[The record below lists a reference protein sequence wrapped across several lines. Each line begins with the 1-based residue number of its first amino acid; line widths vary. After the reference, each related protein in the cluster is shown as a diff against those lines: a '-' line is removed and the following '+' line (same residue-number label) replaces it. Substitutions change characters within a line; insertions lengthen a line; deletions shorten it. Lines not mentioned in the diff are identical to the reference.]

1 MSLED
6 RVSSLESGLQDIR
19 SILQDISAKIVSPE
33 QTSAEPAPTITPTPE
48 APAINSTPDTPS
60 PSAIPRSV
68 TADNSNVIN
77 PTEDAQATFAS
88 IKASIQH
95 VRLPAELT
103 LASSGASG
111 LKKGDQQS
119 HTLLSKIGRYAETI
133 FKVLQAKDDPYE
145 DIFACVF
152 ALMRFLQEEQA
163 SLLVQSSFDPTVAR
177 FFRNLRRGGGL
188 TPDAI
193 EDLRSAASIA
203 AVYRPPQQHQSY
215 QSQRSF
221 GRGQQSF
228 QQRDFFRSS
237 LQRNFP
243 TQRGGRGVTRQGAS
257 SHQTPSS
264 TSSPNED

>member
-48 APAINSTPDTPS
+48 APAINSTPDTP
-60 PSAIPRSV
+60 IPRS
-68 TADNSNVIN
+68 VIN

-88 IKASIQH
+88 IKASVQH

-133 FKVLQAKDDPYE
+133 FKILQAKDDPYE
-145 DIFACVF
+145 DIFASVF

-215 QSQRSF
+215 QSQRGF

-257 SHQTPSS
+257 SHQPPTS

>member
-48 APAINSTPDTPS
+48 APAINSTPDTP
-60 PSAIPRSV
+60 IPRS
-68 TADNSNVIN
+68 VIN

-88 IKASIQH
+88 IKASVQH

-103 LASSGASG
+103 LASSGATG

-119 HTLLSKIGRYAETI
+119 HTLLSKIARYAETI
-133 FKVLQAKDDPYE
+133 FKILQAKDDPYE
-145 DIFACVF
+145 DIFASVF

-257 SHQTPSS
+257 SHQPPTS

>member
-48 APAINSTPDTPS
+48 APAINSTPDTP
-60 PSAIPRSV
+60 IPRS
-68 TADNSNVIN
+68 VIN

-88 IKASIQH
+88 IKASVQH

-103 LASSGASG
+103 LASSGATG

-119 HTLLSKIGRYAETI
+119 HTLLSKIARYAETI
-133 FKVLQAKDDPYE
+133 FKILQAKDDPYE
-145 DIFACVF
+145 DIFASVF

-215 QSQRSF
+215 QSQRGF

-257 SHQTPSS
+257 SHQPPTS

>member
-60 PSAIPRSV
+60 AIPRSV

-88 IKASIQH
+88 IKASVQH

-152 ALMRFLQEEQA
+152 ALMRYLQEEQA

-257 SHQTPSS
+257 SHQPPTS

>member
-33 QTSAEPAPTITPTPE
+33 QTSAEPAPTINPTPE
-48 APAINSTPDTPS
+48 APAINSTPDTP
-60 PSAIPRSV
+60 IPRS
-68 TADNSNVIN
+68 VIN

-88 IKASIQH
+88 IKASVQH

-103 LASSGASG
+103 LASSGATG

-133 FKVLQAKDDPYE
+133 FKILQAKDDPYE
-145 DIFACVF
+145 DIFASVF

-215 QSQRSF
+215 QSQRGF

-257 SHQTPSS
+257 SHQPPTS

>member
-48 APAINSTPDTPS
+48 APAINSTPDTP
-60 PSAIPRSV
+60 IPRS
-68 TADNSNVIN
+68 VIN

-88 IKASIQH
+88 IKASVQH

-133 FKVLQAKDDPYE
+133 FKILQAKDDPYE
-145 DIFACVF
+145 DIFASVF

-257 SHQTPSS
+257 SHQPPTS

>member
-48 APAINSTPDTPS
+48 APAINSTPDTP
-60 PSAIPRSV
+60 IPRS
-68 TADNSNVIN
+68 VIN

-88 IKASIQH
+88 IKASVQH

-103 LASSGASG
+103 LASSGATG

-133 FKVLQAKDDPYE
+133 FKILQAKDDPYE
-145 DIFACVF
+145 DIFASVF

-203 AVYRPPQQHQSY
+203 AVYRPPQQQQSY
-215 QSQRSF
+215 QSQRGF

-257 SHQTPSS
+257 SHQPPTS